1 MAWKNRTKPKE
12 KNKRRLLSVKKKI
25 IGSYIIVLSFMA
37 IVGGVCIYQMSKV
50 TLELENT
57 QTIVDNAAVQTM
69 TKQNM
74 RKSITEVKDSVDK
87 CTSIAITIAIIGFI
101 VTLGLSVLIIKGI
114 INPLKDLSKLASSLR
129 QGDLTAKLEGSYDK
143 EIGEVVDN
151 LNNAMIA
158 NRAMVSNICSYS
170 QLLTKSS
177 EDLNSF
183 VNKIESNIFE
193 VNSSTEKIAN
203 DVEQLSAISEEVN
216 ASTLEITSTVS
227 NLNKTAE
234 KDNNQ
239 ADKIRNKAISIKEKG
254 QTAAEN
260 AKIIYTQKI
269 GNVTRAIE
277 QGKVVN
283 DIKVMADVI
292 AEVSEQ
298 TNLLAL
304 NAAIEAARAGEQG
317 RGFAV
322 VAEEVKKLAEQS
334 KDTVDKIKNVINEV
348 QGAFNNL
355 SNHSKDLLTFL
366 QIDVNRDYELLIDT
380 ATSYENDSQLIS
392 SMSERIKGTSKT
404 IEEIITEIGEGI
416 NTVSSTAVETS
427 GKSQDIQESVGEVTN
442 QIGEIVEAIK
452 QQTELSKELTDVINV
467 YKI

>member
-183 VNKIESNIFE
+183 VNKIESNVVE

-234 KDNNQ
+234 KDNKQ
-239 ADKIRNKAISIKEKG
+239 AEKIRNKAISIKEKG

-269 GNVTRAIE
+269 GNVTKAIE
-277 QGKVVN
+277 KGKVVN

-348 QGAFNNL
+348 QGAFDNL

-366 QIDVNRDYELLIDT
+366 QTDINRDYELLIDT

>member
-87 CTSIAITIAIIGFI
+87 CTSISITIAIIGFI

-183 VNKIESNIFE
+183 VNKIESNVVE

-234 KDNNQ
+234 KDNKQ
-239 ADKIRNKAISIKEKG
+239 AEKIRNKAISIKEKG

-269 GNVTRAIE
+269 GNVTKAIE

-348 QGAFNNL
+348 QGAFDNL

-366 QIDVNRDYELLIDT
+366 QTDINRDYELLIDT

>member
-57 QTIVDNAAVQTM
+57 KTIVDNAAVQTM

-183 VNKIESNIFE
+183 VNKIESNVVE

-234 KDNNQ
+234 KDNKQ
-239 ADKIRNKAISIKEKG
+239 AEKIRNKAISIKEKG

-269 GNVTRAIE
+269 GNVTKAIE

-348 QGAFNNL
+348 QGAFDNL

-366 QIDVNRDYELLIDT
+366 QTDINRDYELLIDT